1 MDVMFNPMGWCW
13 HHIPGAQNR
22 GVFLQKS
29 FHVSGDRVRYFLQS
43 GGGGSN
49 IDWFSLKL
57 KLTTSPRD
65 SKLHVRIWQ
74 EAGKKSSQQAA
85 GLKLELIP
93 VSEQAAK
100 ERGTRPLKAEKR
112 GQDCCKQIRG
122 GRRRNKR

>member
-1 MDVMFNPMGWCW
+1 MHKIEGYFCKKAFMSAGTE
-13 HHIPGAQNR
+13 
-22 GVFLQKS
+22 
-29 FHVSGDRVRYFLQS
+29 SGIFCKV
-43 GGGGSN
+43 GEGGSN

-65 SKLHVRIWQ
+65 SELHVRIWQ

-100 ERGTRPLKAEKR
+100 ERGTRPLKAKKR

-122 GRRRNKR
+122 GRGR